1 MFPGGGA
8 DLANYFYARCN
19 AELRRRLKE
28 EAEKEIPSKRA
39 FIRMALK
46 QRLEMTLAV
55 KDVWHDAMV
64 VLSSSNGCEVVQ
76 S

>member
-8 DLANYFYARCN
+8 DLANYFYAKCN
-19 AELRRRLKE
+19 AELRQRLKE

-46 QRLEMTLAV
+46 QRLEMTLSV

-64 VLSSSNGCEVVQ
+64 VLSSPAGYEVVQ